1 MEPAIPSERRAHAR
15 QQVQL
20 EALER
25 SDGGLYFQRT
35 RNLSMGGAF
44 LEGTLP
50 HPPGTR
56 VMLELQLPSDTRPLI
71 LEGEVVAAPDGG
83 VGMGVRF
90 ISPTGVQRLR
100 LTEIL
105 QGTPSM
111 RVTRR

>member
-1 MEPAIPSERRAHAR
+1 MHPVITSERRAHAR
-15 QQVQL
+15 QAVRL

-25 SDGGLYFQRT
+25 TDAGLYFQRT

-56 VMLELQLPSDTRPLI
+56 VMLELQLPGGTRPLI
-71 LEGEVVAAPDGG
+71 LEGEVVEAPDGG

-90 ISPTGVQRLR
+90 IAPTSVQRLR
-100 LTEIL
+100 MTEIL
-105 QGTPSM
+105 QGTPSA